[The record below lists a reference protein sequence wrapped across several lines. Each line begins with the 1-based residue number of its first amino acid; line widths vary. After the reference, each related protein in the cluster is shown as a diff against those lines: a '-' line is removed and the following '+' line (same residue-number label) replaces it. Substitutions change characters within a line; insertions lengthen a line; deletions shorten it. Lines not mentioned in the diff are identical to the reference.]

1 MEAVLLISLGFGFN
15 IGVSRIGTEW
25 SATPL
30 VCSFLSRIISSGTC
44 DTSQHAECRCKVQTK
59 AVSWRA
65 VSMALNRPVLNTFQ
79 CLPLVCSLSSSAS
92 NYQAISDPFGSST
105 ALASEGYVD
114 HHIIQYTRRSDLNQD
129 VCSIVRTE
137 A

>member
-15 IGVSRIGTEW
+15 IGVSRVGTGW

-44 DTSQHAECRCKVQTK
+44 DTSQRAECRCKVQTK
-59 AVSWRA
+59 AVSWQA
-65 VSMALNRPVLNTFQ
+65 VSMAWNRPVLNTFQ
-79 CLPLVCSLSSSAS
+79 CYPWLALYSHRHHNIQAS
-92 NYQAISDPFGSST
+92 SDPFGSRT

-114 HHIIQYTRRSDLNQD
+114 HHIIQYTRRSDFNQY